1 MQLIEIKSLRIVL
14 LQWHVIL
21 LWDGLI
27 FICTKIKIKNS
38 KQTKS
43 EPKLRKNK
51 DNKTKKNSK
60 MHR

>member
-1 MQLIEIKSLRIVL
+1 MSNY
-14 LQWHVIL
+14 
-21 LWDGLI
+21 
-27 FICTKIKIKNS
+27 KIKIKNS

>member
-1 MQLIEIKSLRIVL
+1 MSNY
-14 LQWHVIL
+14 
-21 LWDGLI
+21 
-27 FICTKIKIKNS
+27 KIKIKNS

-43 EPKLRKNK
+43 EPKLRKKK